1 MKSIFN
7 RAPLLPNT
15 CTPLSPGAIRPEG
28 WLGAQLRAF
37 EAAVCAD
44 LPRLFQG
51 EGGWERELYAF
62 ETIVALAWT
71 LENDALKE
79 EAARRAEAIL
89 SSQNEEGWFGPEGD
103 RDYWP
108 RILALRA
115 LRLYFEATADRNVLK
130 FMDAFF
136 KYQYRTFATH
146 PLNDLAVAR
155 GGDNIL
161 LALWLYNITGQSYL
175 VELCR
180 RLREQTLDWPNY
192 FHTFPNAQPLSRS
205 LRWPRLKEAL
215 YEEKAEPLEGEHRP
229 YFHTQYQLTNG
240 ENIAVGLRTPGAIN
254 LFKSGFK
261 EQGGF
266 RFGWEKLMKYH
277 GVAYGMFTADNHL
290 NGSSPTQGTTLT
302 AVAEMLSTLETL
314 AGMGEMSRE
323 IPDICEKIAFNAL
336 PAAYSQD
343 MRRVQRLEQ
352 ANQML
357 ISEEERAFYNAVPD
371 ALLYQPPFSFE
382 AMRALGA
389 WPKLVN
395 HLWYATSDGGL
406 WAMSYAPCCV
416 RARLMDV
423 PVRLHV
429 SGGYPFQDT
438 VRLEVAVKR
447 PVEFPL
453 YLRMPA
459 WARQPMIY
467 LPDGE
472 IMQVRA
478 GETACVRRRWQSG
491 DEVRLELS
499 ASPHVSRGWYHQSA
513 AVEMGPLLMALAPET
528 HEGEGGCIET
538 AEEWGWALVRD
549 EPMKAVRTGEAEAPF
564 KTGEPPLK
572 VLAKA
577 VPIEWKLS
585 GASSAPVPILPRLN
599 ARETYTIELVPFG
612 WTDLRIAQFPIGELR
627 QE

>member
-15 CTPLSPGAIRPEG
+15 CTPLSPGAVRPEG
-28 WLGAQLRAF
+28 WLGAQLKAF
-37 EAAVCAD
+37 EEAVCED
-44 LPRLFQG
+44 TQKLFEG

-62 ETIVALAWT
+62 EALTILAYT
-71 LENDALKE
+71 QENAALKE
-79 EAARRAEAIL
+79 EAARRAAQIL
-89 SSQNEEGWFGPEGD
+89 ASQDDEGWFGPED
-103 RDYWP
+103 LPDYWP

-115 LRLYFEATADRNVLK
+115 LRFYFEATADRDVLK

-136 KYQYRTFATH
+136 KYQYRSLSTR
-146 PLNDLAVAR
+146 PLNDQAVAR

-161 LALWLYNITGQSYL
+161 LALWLYNITGQNYL
-175 VELCR
+175 LELCR
-180 RLREQTLDWPNY
+180 RLREQTLDWPSY
-192 FHTFPNAQPLSRS
+192 FHTFPNPQPLSRS
-205 LRWPRLKEAL
+205 LRWSRLKEAL
-215 YEEKAEPLEGEHRP
+215 REEKDDPLEGEHRP
-229 YFHTQYQLTNG
+229 YFHTQFCQTNG
-240 ENIAVGLRTPGAIN
+240 ENIAIGLRAPGAIN

-277 GVAYGMFTADNHL
+277 GVASGVFTADDHI

-302 AVAEMLSTLETL
+302 AVCELLSTLETL
-314 AGMGEMSRE
+314 AGMGDMPRD
-323 IPDICEKIAFNAL
+323 IPDIFEKIAFNAL
-336 PAAYSQD
+336 PAAYSRD

-352 ANQML
+352 VNQAL
-357 ISEEERAFYNAVPD
+357 VSEEERAFYNAGAD
-371 ALLYQPPFSFE
+371 ALLYQPPTSFE
-382 AMRALGA
+382 AVRALAA
-389 WPKLVN
+389 WPKLVS
-395 HLWYATSDGGL
+395 HLWYATSDSGL

-416 RARLMDV
+416 RARMMDV

-429 SGGYPFQDT
+429 SGGYPFGDT
-438 VRLEVAVKR
+438 VRVEVAVKR
-447 PVEFPL
+447 PVEFPI

-459 WARQPMIY
+459 WSRQPMIY

-491 DEVRLELS
+491 DVVRLEFN
-499 ASPHVSRGWYHQSA
+499 AAPHVSRGWYHQSA
-513 AVEMGPLLMALAPET
+513 AVEMGPLLMALAPEP
-528 HEGEGGCIET
+528 HDDGHGRIET

-549 EPMKAVRTGEAEAPF
+549 EPMKAVRGEDFDIPF
-564 KTGEPPLK
+564 KGGEPPVK

-577 VPIEWKLS
+577 VPIDWPLS
-585 GASSAPVPILPRLN
+585 GGSSAPVPILPRLN
-599 ARETYTIELVPFG
+599 AKETYTIELVPFG